1 MIIRSSSCGSD
12 VTKSSTSNTKRSW
25 DLLKNGQLSQIDLN
39 TTNLAINRRI
49 IGVYFNSLILLE
61 SSFLALSI
69 DVKW

>member
-49 IGVYFNSLILLE
+49 TGV
-61 SSFLALSI
+61 
-69 DVKW
+69 